1 MVLIVKVIVLWVYMV
16 MLLIGNAT
24 IVQMPVLHA
33 QDLILQTALCVQLI
47 FLKKMVYAKP
57 LVLIL
62 TILILFLEHVFYA
75 KDIALLVLNLQ
86 LIALLARLI
95 VILTVQHIFVLLN
108 VQMAIMEKIKH
119 RIVLFVI
126 QHVLL
131 VKILQ
136 KIYVEDAQ
144 ALIIYMGLNV

>member
-1 MVLIVKVIVLWVYMV
+1 
-16 MLLIGNAT
+16 
-24 IVQMPVLHA
+24 MPVLHA

-108 VQMAIMEKIKH
+108 VQMAIMEKI
-119 RIVLFVI
+119 VI
-126 QHVLL
+126 KFFSLL
-131 VKILQ
+131 LKYL
-136 KIYVEDAQ
+136 
-144 ALIIYMGLNV
+144 